1 MARILKFRRDPPDSQ
16 GDVDSAKVWDYVI
29 PRLDFPLPDFLAREI
44 DAVFGEIWNSSENDI
59 DFYECVAALESLQE
73 HDILIPL
80 QRREQIVDL
89 VFEYLEKNGFLT
101 RLE

>member
-16 GDVDSAKVWDYVI
+16 GDVDSAKVWEYVI
-29 PRLDFPLPDFLAREI
+29 PRLDFPLPDFIAGEI
-44 DAVFGEIWNSSENDI
+44 DDVFEEIWNSSENDV

-73 HDILIPL
+73 HDILIP
-80 QRREQIVDL
+80 QARRETIVSL
-89 VFEYLEKNGFLT
+89 VFEYLEQNGFLT